1 MASNL
6 TVAMATV
13 GSGPLKRVDTG
24 ATVGADGTTT
34 RIVAI
39 HATAT
44 VSGMIEIIGE
54 QQITNKTAE
63 GTAIKFQVAA
73 NEATDIYMGELGV
86 PVYGVVSVSGPTDG
100 CVLTAFVG

>member
-44 VSGMIEIIGE
+44 VSGIIEIIGE
-54 QQITNKTAE
+54 QQITNKTAQ
-63 GTAIKFQVAA
+63 GTAIRLAIQANGVIDTYLGENGVA
-73 NEATDIYMGELGV
+73 
-86 PVYGVVSVSGPTDG
+86 VYGKVTVSAPDAGP
-100 CVLTAFVG
+100 VTAILG